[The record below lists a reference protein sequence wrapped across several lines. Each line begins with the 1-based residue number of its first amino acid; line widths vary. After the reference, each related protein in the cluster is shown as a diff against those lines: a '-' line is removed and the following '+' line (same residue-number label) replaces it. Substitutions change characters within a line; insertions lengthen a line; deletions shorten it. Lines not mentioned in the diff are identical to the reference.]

1 MLNLQLPKNIK
12 LEILKILA
20 KQEGK
25 LFRKIDEVSFFDLI
39 LDLRSLPSTDSRY
52 SDARGDLNQHY
63 VNNSDWELEYIL
75 IDRFNFINSDENF
88 FKLLNLVISPIVND
102 SEDEIKF
109 FYHTLNPI
117 LNNSSIE
124 YRLRNIN
131 DAGLSIFEIDTLDNN
146 NKFKDIV
153 DNKIPFIVNNNSN
166 QYNNFFVLSPTT
178 WDDYGKKN
186 EFVLYYYSN
195 NQSLLIGKLKIIS
208 KKSKSTTKEII
219 TNFFMLDSEY
229 CSLGQ
234 SFSFYENL
242 KNIFKQKYLSVLKAL
257 NDIAF
262 FPQICEDFE
271 DNTEANSNMRCDS
284 FKSHMIINKLS

>member
-109 FYHTLNPI
+109 FYHTLN
-117 LNNSSIE
+117 
-124 YRLRNIN
+124 
-131 DAGLSIFEIDTLDNN
+131 
-146 NKFKDIV
+146 
-153 DNKIPFIVNNNSN
+153 
-166 QYNNFFVLSPTT
+166 
-178 WDDYGKKN
+178 
-186 EFVLYYYSN
+186 
-195 NQSLLIGKLKIIS
+195 
-208 KKSKSTTKEII
+208 
-219 TNFFMLDSEY
+219 
-229 CSLGQ
+229 
-234 SFSFYENL
+234 
-242 KNIFKQKYLSVLKAL
+242 
-257 NDIAF
+257 
-262 FPQICEDFE
+262 
-271 DNTEANSNMRCDS
+271 
-284 FKSHMIINKLS
+284 